1 MTGLSQTEAEDVMR
15 RYFAT
20 YRGLDG
26 WLREAAKQVLL
37 GRTARTASGRLHRFR
52 FDESDRRAVSSAQRN
67 GKNFP
72 IQGTSADILKR
83 ALHLLHEKINGTS
96 IKLVNIVHDEVIL
109 ECDEREAEM
118 SAKILEDAMC
128 AAGEEYIK
136 KVPVK
141 VDVHIADEW
150 TK

>member
-1 MTGLSQTEAEDVMR
+1 LTQTEAETIMR

-26 WLREAAKQVLL
+26 WLRDAARKVITE
-37 GRTARTASGRLHRFR
+37 RTARTASGRMYRFR
-52 FDESDRRAVSSAQRN
+52 FDENDRRAVSGAQRN

-83 ALHLLHEKINGTS
+83 ALHLLHEKISGTS
-96 IKLVNIVHDEVIL
+96 AKLVNIVHDEVIL
-109 ECDEREAEM
+109 ECDAGEAEM
-118 SAKILEDAMC
+118 SAKNLEDAMC
-128 AAGEEYIK
+128 AAGEEIIK